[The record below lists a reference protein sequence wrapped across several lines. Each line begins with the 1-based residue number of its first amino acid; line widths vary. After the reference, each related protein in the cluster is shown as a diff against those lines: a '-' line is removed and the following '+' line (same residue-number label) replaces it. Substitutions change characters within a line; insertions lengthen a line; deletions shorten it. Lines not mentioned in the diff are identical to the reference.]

1 MTLTLPR
8 RGIPRAFFVALVLAT
23 TVACQTAVPEP
34 TTLPLHVQGTEFRDA
49 AGRQL
54 WLRAINLGGGS
65 KLPRDASGTVLRSTG
80 ATYLQADTLS
90 FVDRPL
96 PLDAAAAHL
105 ARIRSFGFNTLR
117 LAVTWEAIMPRSAR
131 AIDSDYLGYLRQLC
145 QLAGGADLRVILDMH
160 QDVWSRYSGGSGAPR
175 WTLEAAGLDTYGLAA
190 ADAAIVP
197 AAPPAWGYPVL
208 VWPTNHTRLATAT
221 MFSLFWAGDRVAPG
235 FSYAGQSVQSYLQE
249 AYRRAWLEL
258 AAVTADLPHV
268 IGADLMNEPGL
279 GYLGIENLN
288 EPWDTPLT
296 QGAMP
301 TPAQTILGAVAPQS
315 VPLYEF
321 AGFGFSSTA
330 SVTLNAAAVPAFQSG
345 RDPWAG
351 RVWDY
356 WFEPD
361 ITVPEYF
368 TYQGGRTGL
377 VRDVLVPWYMELA
390 ADLRRTAPNWV
401 MFLEPPYEG
410 PLELPLEAQPNANL
424 VYSPHWYDALPMLKR
439 RFDPAMAATTR
450 DGQSVLVLGE
460 DKVQQFFVDEL
471 ARYKSIGDQ
480 AAVPTWIGEFGLP
493 YDLSLPDFSSVAQ
506 AYDMYYRAMEQLQLH
521 SALWNYVSDNHAED
535 GDGWNGEDF
544 SVVSDV
550 YPEGRARSGYVRP
563 ASLGIAGTV
572 LEWSYERSQRK
583 LLVRWRTDPDVDA
596 PTQLLMPTLLYGK
609 SGHDATVTLSPA
621 ALRHK
626 WSGDVL
632 VIDQRDLD
640 AATDAI
646 LTVTV
651 TNGTS
656 LSD

>member
-1 MTLTLPR
+1 MTRTLPR
-8 RGIPRAFFVALVLAT
+8 RGASRAFFVALVLAT
-23 TVACQTAVPEP
+23 VACQTAVPEP
-34 TTLPLHVQGTEFRDA
+34 STLPLHVQGSEFRDA

-65 KLPRDASGTVLRSTG
+65 KLPRDASGTVLRSTD
-80 ATYLQADTLS
+80 TDYLQADNLT

-96 PLDAAAAHL
+96 PLEQAAPHF
-105 ARIRSFGFNTLR
+105 ARIRSFGFNALR
-117 LAVTWEAIMPRSAR
+117 LAVTWEAIMPRSATE
-131 AIDSDYLGYLRQLC
+131 IDRHYLNYLRQLC
-145 QLAGGADLRVILDMH
+145 QLAGEADLRVILDMH

-175 WTLEAAGLDTYGLAA
+175 WTLEAAGLDTHTLAA

-235 FSYAGQSVQSYLQE
+235 FGYSGQSVQAYLQE

-315 VPLYEF
+315 VPLHEF

-330 SVTLNAAAVPAFQSG
+330 SVILNAGGVPAFQPG

-356 WFEPD
+356 GFEPEV
-361 ITVPEYF
+361 TVPDHFAYR
-368 TYQGGRTGL
+368 GGRAGL
-377 VRDVLVPWYMELA
+377 VRDVVLPWYLQLS
-390 ADLRRTAPNWV
+390 ADLRQVAPHWV

-410 PLELPLEAQPNANL
+410 PLELPLAAEPGANL
-424 VYSPHWYDALPMLKR
+424 VYAPHWYDALPMLKR

-460 DKVQQFFVDEL
+460 DNVQQFFVDEL
-471 ARYKSIGDQ
+471 ARYQSIGDQ
-480 AAVPTWIGEFGLP
+480 ATVPTWIGEFGLP
-493 YDLSLPDFSSVAQ
+493 YDQSLPDFSSVAQ

-521 SALWNYVSDNHAED
+521 SALWNYVSDNQAED

-544 SVVSDV
+544 SVVSEA

-563 ASLGIAGTV
+563 ASLGIAGS
-572 LEWSYERSQRK
+572 LQAWNYERAGRS
-583 LLVRWRTDPDVDA
+583 LTVRWRTDPDVDA
-596 PTQLLMPTLLYGK
+596 PTQMLMPALLYGK

-632 VIDQRDLD
+632 VIDQRELER
-640 AATDAI
+640 AVDAI